1 MYETEL
7 IDFISNIIFLDI
19 QTWFHMAIFKTRA
32 PDVKNC
38 FGKLINLCPGFIMRQ
53 YLVYNSRSLMIY
65 YYMYMF
71 FRFREALVLLKN
83 VPVSTFIYCLCKTK
97 VGNSLCL
104 NIHQC
109 TISGCWCIM
118 GAGSLGS
125 VHMRPFCVKVDWRLK
140 VFRQDLLIS
149 EGSFRNLHP
158 GRWDIF
164 FKEERGDGG
173 EVESASIVWK
183 RRLSSVV
190 RYRLYRPCLIIDWF
204 IMVLMYKHCG
214 II

>member
-19 QTWFHMAIFKTRA
+19 QTWFHMAIFKTHA

-38 FGKLINLCPGFIMRQ
+38 FGKLISLCPGFIMRQ

-125 VHMRPFCVKVDWRLK
+125 VHMRPFCVKVDWRWKFFAKIYWL
-140 VFRQDLLIS
+140 VREAS
-149 EGSFRNLHP
+149 ETYTL
-158 GRWDIF
+158 
-164 FKEERGDGG
+164 GG
-173 EVESASIVWK
+173 EISFSKRREGMEVRSS
-183 RRLSSVV
+183 RRLSSGSGGCPVSSGTGSIV
-190 RYRLYRPCLIIDWF
+190 HVWLLIGLLWF
-204 IMVLMYKHCG
+204 
-214 II
+214 